1 MIDGGV
7 KHAYQ
12 YHDRFKN
19 ITSLNTSIK
28 YYLSAKIFSVICL
41 MTWCDIKKNIHKKL
55 RVHKY
60 IH

>member
-1 MIDGGV
+1 MIDGRV

-12 YHDRFKN
+12 YHDRFKD

-41 MTWCDIKKNIHKKL
+41 MT
-55 RVHKY
+55 
-60 IH
+60 